1 MIEEVQ
7 VRREKLE
14 RLTKL
19 GIDAYPKTH
28 RRDASIGLIQ
38 ASFDEFVAQGK
49 TVTVGGRVMA
59 VRVHGGLA
67 FADLVDETGKIQ
79 LSLKEEAL
87 NTAFTVF
94 CGQIDPGD
102 ILEAT
107 GIPFLTK
114 RGERSIAV
122 SEWTILA
129 KALRPLPDK
138 WHGLQD
144 VEARYRHRE
153 LDLIT
158 SSEVKNTFIVRSKL
172 VQSMR
177 RFLDERGFLEVE
189 TPMLHPIPGGAN
201 AKPFIT
207 HHNALDIDL
216 YLRIAPELYL
226 KRLIVGGFEKIYEV
240 ARCFRNEGISPM
252 HNPEFTQI
260 ELYWAFVGQD
270 FLGFLE
276 QMLVTMMEQ
285 AIGSTKVTRQGHE
298 LDFSAPWSRKTFR
311 EIVLE
316 SCGIDVNRCFTSEDV
331 LKEVA
336 TAGLKIDFRG
346 CIGLGEHLDQLY
358 KKTARPAVVQPT
370 WVLDYPVEMKPLANR
385 SAADSTKA
393 AVAQLVVMGGEIV
406 NAYYYELNDPIDQR
420 HRFEEEEKLASQG
433 SEEAQRID
441 EDFLMA
447 LEQGMPPT
455 SGMGMGIDRLVAL
468 LTDSP
473 SLKEVIFF
481 PTLRPVEHSGSEMK
495 KSSQT
500 QVAHSVLLD
509 DGSKPR
515 WSLLNTAAHLGA
527 SFAAREGKKL
537 IRMDTTETKDGEAI
551 QMNIQHAIM
560 MKRAADSAALHRLKQ
575 EAEAQGLRVV
585 CLTQAMQDSTNDQK
599 VKTAHAETLGD
610 QTKYLGV
617 LVFGGKKEVEQLT
630 QTFSLLE

>member
-14 RLTKL
+14 RLQKMEF
-19 GIDAYPKTH
+19 DPYPKTH
-28 RRDASIGLIQ
+28 DRSISVEALQ
-38 ASFDEFVAQGK
+38 ANFDTLVEKGE
-49 TVTVGGRVMA
+49 TVTVGGRLMA
-59 VRVHGGLA
+59 IRVHGGLA
-67 FADLVDETGKIQ
+67 FADLVDQTGKIQ
-79 LSLKEEAL
+79 LSLKEETLGASFAL
-87 NTAFTVF
+87 F
-94 CGQIDPGD
+94 CSNIDPGD
-102 ILEAT
+102 IVQAT
-107 GIPFLTK
+107 GVPFLTK

-122 SEWTILA
+122 SVWTILA

-144 VEARYRHRE
+144 IEARYRHRE
-153 LDLIT
+153 LDLL
-158 SSEVKNTFIVRSKL
+158 SSPEVKNTFIVRSKL
-172 VQSMR
+172 VQAMR

-207 HHNALDIDL
+207 HHNALDMDL

-226 KRLIVGGFEKIYEV
+226 KRLIVGGFEKIYEI

-260 ELYWAFVGQD
+260 ELYWAFVSQD

-276 QMLVTMMEQ
+276 QMLVHMMEQ
-285 AIGSTKVTRQGHE
+285 AIGSTTVSRQGVE
-298 LDFSAPWSRKTFR
+298 LNFKAPWPRKTFR
-311 EIVLE
+311 EVILE
-316 SCGIDVNRCFTSEDV
+316 SCGIDINRCYSPEDV
-331 LKEVA
+331 LNEVKA
-336 TAGLKIDFRG
+336 AGLKIDFRG

-358 KKTARPAVVQPT
+358 KKTGRPSVIQPT

-385 SAADSTKA
+385 SATDPTKA

-406 NAYYYELNDPIDQR
+406 NAYYYELNDPLDQR
-420 HRFEEEEKLASQG
+420 HRFEEEEKLTAQG

-441 EDFLMA
+441 EDFLSA

-481 PTLRPVEHSGSEMK
+481 PTLRPVEKVADEVK
-495 KSSQT
+495 KTNQT
-500 QVAHSVLLD
+500 LVAHAVVLD
-509 DGSKPR
+509 DGSKAR
-515 WSLLNTAAHLGA
+515 WSLMNTAAHLGA

-537 IRMDTTETKDGEAI
+537 LMFDTTETQDGESI
-551 QMNIQHAIM
+551 RMNIQHAIM
-560 MKRAADSAALHRLKQ
+560 MKSATNSQALHTLKQ
-575 EAEAQGLRVV
+575 QAEAAGLQVV
-585 CLTQAMQDSTNDQK
+585 CLTQAMQDSTDDRK
-599 VKTAHAETLGD
+599 VKAAHASAKAYD
-610 QTKYLGV
+610 IVYLGV
-617 LVFGGKKEVEQLT
+617 LVFGKKKDVEELT
-630 QTFSLLE
+630 RSFSLLE

>member
-1 MIEEVQ
+1 VC
-7 VRREKLE
+7 L
-14 RLTKL
+14 
-19 GIDAYPKTH
+19 
-28 RRDASIGLIQ
+28 
-38 ASFDEFVAQGK
+38 
-49 TVTVGGRVMA
+49 
-59 VRVHGGLA
+59 
-67 FADLVDETGKIQ
+67 
-79 LSLKEEAL
+79 
-87 NTAFTVF
+87 
-94 CGQIDPGD
+94 
-102 ILEAT
+102 
-107 GIPFLTK
+107 FLTK

-122 SEWTILA
+122 SSWTILA

-153 LDLIT
+153 LDLI
-158 SSEVKNTFIVRSKL
+158 SSAEVKNTFIVRSKL

-285 AIGSTKVTRQGHE
+285 AIGSTKVMRQGHE
-298 LDFSAPWSRKTFR
+298 LDFSAPWPRKTFR

-316 SCGIDVNRCFTSEDV
+316 SCGIDVNRCFTPEDV
-331 LKEVA
+331 LKEVK

-358 KKTARPAVVQPT
+358 KKTARPAVIQPT

-441 EDFLMA
+441 EDFLLA

-481 PTLRPVEHSGSEMK
+481 PTLRPVESSGGEMK
-495 KSSQT
+495 KSNQT
-500 QVAHSVLLD
+500 LIAHSVLLD

-575 EAEAQGLRVV
+575 DAEAQGLRVV

-599 VKTAHAETLGD
+599 VKAAHANMSGD
-610 QTKYLGV
+610 QTQYLGV
-617 LVFGGKKEVEQLT
+617 LVFGGRKEVEQLT
-630 QTFSLLE
+630 QAFSLLE